1 MNYRR
6 ICLTLLVLTFLFP
19 LPAWSAQCYIKKA
32 CFAVSEPD
40 LEERVC
46 YLYRHDARMYRSGEI
61 SPFEQVMNAPELHP
75 DPLHVD
81 FMELVLAKKYM
92 PLKPGTYVFSC
103 KYDIEALRRDPAS
116 SALAN
121 GRPPEFFCSGTM
133 YHFVPVR
140 VINMSTCVWV
150 AIESIICD
158 DSPPS
163 PSVFQQGPF
172 NNNQ

>member
-1 MNYRR
+1 MVCFGEATMNYRR

-32 CFAVSEPD
+32 CFAVSEPN

-81 FMELVLAKKYM
+81 FMEARAREEVYALE
-92 PLKPGTYVFSC
+92 TRYVRFQLQVRHRGFAEGPC
-103 KYDIEALRRDPAS
+103 VERARQRAAPRIFLLGHYVPFRAGKGYQYEYLCVGRDRKHNLR
-116 SALAN
+116 
-121 GRPPEFFCSGTM
+121 
-133 YHFVPVR
+133 
-140 VINMSTCVWV
+140 
-150 AIESIICD
+150 
-158 DSPPS
+158 
-163 PSVFQQGPF
+163 
-172 NNNQ
+172 